1 MLAIL
6 ISIFRKNDWIETHNL
21 QIYENLQSEMKQQ
34 SFNKKINKQ
43 TSLMIQI
50 SSHFRMLINRFE
62 YVIGIKAILVFVVV
76 KTDINWG
83 REIEMERVKDVERKR
98 ERGRER
104 SKQKWFGT
112 AIELW
117 NPNKITGC

>member
-6 ISIFRKNDWIETHNL
+6 ISIFRKNDWIESHNL
-21 QIYENLQSEMKQQ
+21 QIYENLRSEMKQQ

-50 SSHFRMLINRFE
+50 SSHFRMLINCFE
-62 YVIGIKAILVFVVV
+62 YVIGIKAILVFVV

-98 ERGRER
+98 
-104 SKQKWFGT
+104 
-112 AIELW
+112 
-117 NPNKITGC
+117 